1 MGTFSRSVPI
11 LFETLQ
17 LNDGDL
23 VLLLERTMNCPFC
36 GSINSRVIDTRSA
49 EGGIRRRRECESCGR
64 RFTTYERVAPLR
76 LMVIKQDGRR
86 EPFDRDKIVRG
97 VQIACA
103 KRPIQTE
110 EIEEMVSGIESEL
123 YHRGSREVT
132 SREIGEMVM
141 HNLRRLDEVAYIRF
155 ATIYR
160 QFADVEDLADEIESL
175 MERRQREAILKAQMK
190 LDI

>member
-1 MGTFSRSVPI
+1 M
-11 LFETLQ
+11 Q
-17 LNDGDL
+17 
-23 VLLLERTMNCPFC
+23 CPFC
-36 GSINSRVIDTRSA
+36 ASADSKVIDTRSA

-86 EPFDRDKIVRG
+86 EPFDRDKIIRG
-97 VQIACA
+97 IQIACA
-103 KRPIQTE
+103 KRPIETE
-110 EIEEMVSGIESEL
+110 SIEELVSGIESEL
-123 YHRGSREVT
+123 YHRGGREVT

-141 HNLRRLDEVAYIRF
+141 QNLRKLDEVAYIRF

-160 QFADVEDLADEIESL
+160 RFADVEALAGEIESL
-175 MERRQREAILKAQMK
+175 LERRQREAILKAQLR

>member
-1 MGTFSRSVPI
+1 MK
-11 LFETLQ
+11 
-17 LNDGDL
+17 
-23 VLLLERTMNCPFC
+23 CPFC
-36 GSINSRVIDTRSA
+36 GSSNSRVIDTRGA
-49 EGGIRRRRECESCGR
+49 EGGIRRRRECEDCSR

-97 VQIACA
+97 IQIACA

-110 EIEEMVSGIESEL
+110 EIEEMVSSIESEL

-141 HNLRRLDEVAYIRF
+141 HSLRRLDEVAYIRF

-160 QFADVEDLADEIESL
+160 SFADVEDLSEEIQSL
-175 MERRQREAILKAQMK
+175 VERRQREEILKAQMR

>member
-1 MGTFSRSVPI
+1 M
-11 LFETLQ
+11 Q
-17 LNDGDL
+17 
-23 VLLLERTMNCPFC
+23 CPFC
-36 GSINSRVIDTRSA
+36 ASVNSKVIDTRSA
-49 EGGIRRRRECESCGR
+49 EGGIRRRRECEDCGR

-97 VQIACA
+97 IQIACA
-103 KRPIQTE
+103 KRPIETE
-110 EIEEMVSGIESEL
+110 DIEEMVSGIESEL

-141 HNLRRLDEVAYIRF
+141 HNLRSLDEVAYIRF

-160 QFADVEDLADEIESL
+160 RFADVEDLADEIESL
-175 MERRQREAILKAQMK
+175 MERRQREAALKAQMR

>member
-1 MGTFSRSVPI
+1 M
-11 LFETLQ
+11 Q
-17 LNDGDL
+17 
-23 VLLLERTMNCPFC
+23 CPFC
-36 GSINSRVIDTRSA
+36 TSADSRVIDTRSA
-49 EGGIRRRRECESCGR
+49 EGGIRRRRECEECGR

-86 EPFDRDKIVRG
+86 EAFDRDKIVRG
-97 VQIACA
+97 IQIACA
-103 KRPIQTE
+103 KRPVDTE
-110 EIEEMVSGIESEL
+110 AIEELVSGIESEL

-160 QFADVEDLADEIESL
+160 RFADVEDLADEIESL
-175 MERRQREAILKAQMK
+175 LERRQRDAISKAQLK
-190 LDI
+190 LNI